1 MRRDL
6 IAKGLAAFVGAATG
20 KACGIEK
27 SPYEGQINPPLPY
40 MVIFQ
45 LPSSTDPT
53 PTMARRSGT
62 MEFVFQITSV
72 GKTVEQCS
80 WMSGKV
86 YEAMMDSNDLPLEDG
101 LFVMSR
107 TLDSFGAILPS
118 GESLFNS
125 ADTYRIGV
133 QA

>member
-1 MRRDL
+1 VRRDL
-6 IAKGLAAFVGAATG
+6 IAKGLGSFVGTATE

-27 SPYEGQINPPLPY
+27 SPYEGQVNPALPY
-40 MVIFQ
+40 TVIFQ
-45 LPSSTDPT
+45 LPSSNDPT

-86 YEAMMDSNDLPLEDG
+86 YEAILSSDDLPLEGG
-101 LFVMSR
+101 LSVMSR